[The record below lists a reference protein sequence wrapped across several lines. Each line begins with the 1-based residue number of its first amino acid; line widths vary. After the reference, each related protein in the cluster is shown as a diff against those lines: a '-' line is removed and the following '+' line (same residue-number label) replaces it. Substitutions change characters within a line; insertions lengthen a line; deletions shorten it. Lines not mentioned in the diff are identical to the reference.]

1 MNCPWCDVE
10 YDLNPETEREHLKV
24 CPVFQTL
31 PVAFVSPAGKTF
43 VAFPSTPS
51 ILVERVRVN

>member
-24 CPVFQTL
+24 CTVFQSL
-31 PVAFVSPAGKTF
+31 PVAEFKDGKMF
-43 VAFPSTPS
+43 VALPDWPE